1 MKKTRYIKKTICSI
15 AVLLIIFNN
24 IYSQTRYK
32 ADNWNIKIG
41 YAKYGIA
48 EWTTT
53 PNSVKQTT
61 NGNLRLEFN
70 RIFNNKIEGG
80 VYIGYS
86 KFKLYDSIN
95 YSQRCPT
102 PFYGVNCNL
111 HIFPFF
117 EDYNSKFDLYL
128 TGKLGGYY
136 FMSPANF
143 YMRGS
148 NVEYGLG
155 AGLSYYLVKNFGPY
169 IEYSWGNYFF
179 NDEFKLRFGLTIN
192 F

>member
-1 MKKTRYIKKTICSI
+1 MSKKAICSI
-15 AVLLIIFNN
+15 TVLLIIFNN

-32 ADNWNIKIG
+32 ADNWNIKMS

-48 EWTTT
+48 EWTVT

-70 RIFNNKIEGG
+70 HIFNNTVEGG

-86 KFKLYDSIN
+86 KFKLFDSIN
-95 YSQRCPT
+95 YSQRCHT
-102 PFYGVNCNL
+102 PFYGINFNL

-117 EDYNSKFDLYL
+117 ENFNTKLDLYL
-128 TGKLGGYY
+128 TGKFGGYY

-155 AGLSYYLVKNFGPY
+155 AGLSYYLVKHFGPY

-179 NDEFKLRFGLTIN
+179 NDEFKLRFGLTTK